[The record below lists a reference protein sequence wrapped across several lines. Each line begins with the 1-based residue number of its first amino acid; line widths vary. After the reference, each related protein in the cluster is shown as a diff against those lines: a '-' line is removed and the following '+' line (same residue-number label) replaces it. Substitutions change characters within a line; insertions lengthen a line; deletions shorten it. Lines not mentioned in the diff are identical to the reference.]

1 MKKINIDGIPESM
14 MNFQNWLV
22 RVGKVPY
29 SVKNNK
35 CFQADPTDMNNFLY
49 FDTAIKA
56 LETHNELSGIGF
68 AFDGGS
74 FVGIDIDHCVVD
86 GKLNQ
91 LAKDILNSCKD
102 TYVEFSVSGNGI
114 HIIYW
119 DTDTKG
125 FTGRKNSNLGLEIYA
140 DKHYFAITGNRVPNT
155 SNNFNH
161 FQGLTKKLLAK
172 YFSNDSTSLDSNKQN
187 EIIKQHSNKP
197 TYSDDEILTI
207 IKNCDDSKFNRLF
220 YNGDVSEY
228 GGDDSSADMALM
240 MKLAFY
246 TNGNSI
252 QMERLFGQS
261 KLAQRNKWQ
270 KRQDYRQ
277 RTIANSI
284 NQWTIN
290 GSTSFKP
297 QKNILTSSK
306 NISEEE
312 ILQQKIQDFTNNA
325 VSVIKGITSFSD
337 ENIYDIKV
345 LKAASICQIYE
356 PLVFKQ
362 FIDTC
367 KAAGLSMGI
376 LQKSINKFNIEMR
389 RTFRKLQ
396 DDLQRNQHKKILEQ
410 KQLEKIQ
417 TLKSSTELLDELS
430 KLDKLSDEQEM
441 QVEQLVN
448 SLLSRNEKNAVITN
462 VKNYEVF
469 LNYDYYLKN
478 CIGYDAFAYRLI
490 ALKDNLPWRQHVIIH
505 NKEWTDDDDAG
516 VQNRMNRISDG
527 LNNTQMYKR
536 VMIEFAKHHSIH
548 PVRQYFEK
556 LPKWDGVSRAEKVFI
571 DALGVLDT
579 EYARKITLHWL
590 LAAVARIF
598 HPGCKFDYCLV
609 LKAPQGVGKGS
620 ILRKLAVIEE
630 WFNSSIRNIMTKDAL
645 QDLLGRWIIE
655 LEEFKALSKVN
666 DEYAKGFISAATDK
680 FRPPYGTNPESFPR
694 QCIFAAST
702 NSAEFLKDRT
712 GGRRWWVLVANEKS
726 NTTVE
731 RLKKFTKEY
740 INQIWAEVFFKFNEL
755 FKDDFD
761 SVKLLPEQ
769 NILDKAE
776 EIAMQYTE
784 GSGVSGMIQEFVD
797 RKIPRQ
803 SYWKHLNLKERR
815 DWYQGIITTIDA
827 NRIPVA
833 DKEGNNNSS
842 FIELKA
848 EEYRNIVCAVE
859 VANELFKI
867 DNPSKDKATIREITE
882 VLESLD
888 DWNVITSNK
897 NCGIYGRQRKVFE
910 RELIPY

>member
-1 MKKINIDGIPESM
+1 MEKINIDGIPESM

-22 RVGKVPY
+22 RVGKIPY
-29 SVKNNK
+29 TVKNDK
-35 CFQADPTDMNNFLY
+35 CFQADPTDVNNFLC
-49 FDTAIKA
+49 FDAALKA
-56 LETHNELSGIGF
+56 LESHNELSGVGF

-74 FVGIDIDHCVVD
+74 FVGIDVDHCVVD

-91 LAKDILNSCKD
+91 LATELLNQFKN
-102 TYVEFSVSGNGI
+102 TYVEYSLSGDGI

-119 DTDTKG
+119 DTDTDG

-155 SNNFNH
+155 SDNFNH

-172 YFSNDSTSLDSNKQN
+172 YFSNDSTSLDSNKQI

-197 TYSDDEILTI
+197 TYKDDELLNI

-220 YNGDVSEY
+220 YNGDISEY
-228 GGDDSSADMALM
+228 ASDDSAADMALM

-246 TNGNSI
+246 TNGNAT
-252 QMERLFGQS
+252 QMENLFNHS
-261 KLAQRNKWQ
+261 KLGQRDKWNNR
-270 KRQDYRQ
+270 KDYRQ
-277 RTIANSI
+277 RTVANAI
-284 NQWTIN
+284 NQWIIN
-290 GSTSFKP
+290 GSTSFYS
-297 QKNILTSSK
+297 QNSSI
-306 NISEEE
+306 NQSADEEQV
-312 ILQQKIQDFTNNA
+312 IQQKIQDFTNGA
-325 VSVIKGITSFSD
+325 VSIIKNIKSFSD
-337 ENIYDIKV
+337 EVIYDSKV

-356 PLVFKQ
+356 PLAFKQ

-367 KAAGLSMGI
+367 RVAGLSMGI
-376 LQKSINKFNIEMR
+376 LQKSINKFNVEMR
-389 RTFRKLQ
+389 RNYRKLQ
-396 DDLQRNQHKKILEQ
+396 DDLQHSIFKKKSEQ
-410 KQLEKIQ
+410 KQIAKIQ
-417 TLKSSTELLDELS
+417 TLKSNIELLEDLS
-430 KLDKLSDEQEM
+430 KLDKLSNEQEV

-448 SLLSRNEKNAVITN
+448 SLLSRNEKNVVTTN

-469 LNYDYYLKN
+469 LNHDYYLKN

-490 ALKDNLPWRQHVIIH
+490 ALKDNLPWRRHLIIK

-516 VQNRMNRISDG
+516 VQNRMNRISDS

-536 VMIEFAKHHSIH
+536 VMVEFAKHHSVH
-548 PVRQYFEK
+548 PVRQYFAK
-556 LPKWDGVSRAEKVFI
+556 LPKWDGTPRAEKIFI

-590 LAAVARIF
+590 MAAVARIF
-598 HPGCKFDYCLV
+598 YPGCKFDYCLV

-620 ILRKLAVIEE
+620 ILRKLAVTEE

-645 QDLLGRWIIE
+645 QDLIGRWIIE

-680 FRPPYGTNPESFPR
+680 FRPPYATNPESFPR

-712 GGRRWWVLVANEKS
+712 GGRRWWILFADEKS
-726 NTTVE
+726 NTTVN
-731 RLKKFTKEY
+731 RLNKFTKEY
-740 INQIWAEVFFKFNEL
+740 INQIWAETFFKFNEL
-755 FKDDFD
+755 FKDGFD

-769 NILDKAE
+769 HILDKAE

-784 GSGVSGMIQEFVD
+784 GSGVSGMIQEFLD
-797 RKIPRQ
+797 RKIPRKN
-803 SYWKHLNLKERR
+803 YWKHLNLKERR
-815 DWYQGIITTIDA
+815 DWYHGILTTVDA
-827 NRIPVA
+827 KRFPIS
-833 DKEGNNNSS
+833 DKDGNNSS
-842 FIELKA
+842 GFIDLKA
-848 EEYRNIVCAVE
+848 EEYRDTVCAVE

-888 DWNVITSNK
+888 NWNVITSNK
-897 NCGIYGRQRKVFE
+897 SCGIYGRQRKVFE
-910 RELIPY
+910 RELIP